1 MYHEFKDIFE
11 GNKQDF
17 DGKGRPFTHFIAFE
31 EHVVNRAV
39 LQTVAKLSV
48 SVKLSPGGKKLIR

>member
-31 EHVVNRAV
+31 EHVVDRAEPIV

-48 SVKLSPGGKKLIR
+48 SVK

>member
-31 EHVVNRAV
+31 EHVVDRAEPIV

-48 SVKLSPGGKKLIR
+48 SVKCKKLIR